1 MTRRDDEHKKS
12 TIYCPYQYLT
22 FKFDSINESNRRW
35 IHPSPA
41 LSGILS
47 QRERHHSVRFYVSKK
62 YRGFNENC
70 PIMTFK

>member
-1 MTRRDDEHKKS
+1 MKKFLLGVGD
-12 TIYCPYQYLT
+12 Y
-22 FKFDSINESNRRW
+22 FESNRRW
-35 IHPSPA
+35 IEPSPA

-70 PIMTFK
+70 PTVTFKW